1 MKAINKTAV
10 LVCLLL
16 LCTFVA
22 QIALPALALA
32 ADEEMVAL
40 STKYPELKGTAVGDY
55 SFDIEIKYSGGT
67 QPRFF
72 NLSATGPDN
81 FFYSIQQS
89 YGGTAD
95 IASVKIDPVSG
106 YGETV
111 KLKVT
116 PNIFALPDPG
126 EYTITFKVASD
137 DVKSEL
143 NVKVVI
149 TSRFSIDLS
158 TPDGVL
164 SGQITESKDNFFK
177 VNVKNN
183 GSSVM
188 ENINLT
194 SRIRGAPS
202 GWDVTFDPEK
212 IDTLAANNTREVK
225 VNIKPTAKTISGDYE
240 VVITAKPENASTS
253 DELTL
258 RVTVL
263 TRTIWG
269 WVGVAIVVLVVAGLI
284 AMFIFMGRR

>member
-32 ADEEMVAL
+32 ADRETDEL
-40 STKYPELKGTAVGDY
+40 PTKYPELKGNAVGDY

-95 IASVKIDPVSG
+95 IASVKIDPISG

-111 KLKVT
+111 KLRVT

-164 SGQITESKDNFFK
+164 SGQIT
-177 VNVKNN
+177 
-183 GSSVM
+183 
-188 ENINLT
+188 
-194 SRIRGAPS
+194 
-202 GWDVTFDPEK
+202 
-212 IDTLAANNTREVK
+212 
-225 VNIKPTAKTISGDYE
+225 
-240 VVITAKPENASTS
+240 
-253 DELTL
+253 
-258 RVTVL
+258 
-263 TRTIWG
+263 
-269 WVGVAIVVLVVAGLI
+269 
-284 AMFIFMGRR
+284 